1 MQNEEEE
8 ELFGDEL
15 DADLRAFEKMYEQ
28 NTYGYFDSDR
38 VEAILDHLLI
48 TNQSKK
54 AKWAAEQAYSHFPFN
69 QVFLLRKAQAMSLSG
84 EVNDAIRIL
93 TQLERTE
100 NPTLDLYI
108 SLAAS
113 FGQLKDGESAVK
125 YFKKAMDLADPQERL
140 EIAIDLAIE
149 YQQQRAYEK
158 AIVVLLEALDN
169 GANMEAI
176 IYELAYCYDQLEQ
189 FDESIKWFLKYI
201 DEDPYSYTAWYNLA
215 MAYGKKGDAE
225 KAIWAFDYCIIINDD
240 FTPAYFNMAST
251 LEGLEYYD
259 KAIEYYQKCIEI
271 DGDEGMIYLSMGECF
286 EALGEDEKAYQLY
299 VKATD
304 LIPHLGD
311 AWIGRA
317 VISESLFQFNKAVV
331 EAQTAVEVAPD
342 VAHYHQTLGL
352 LYEQVDRVE
361 ECLMHLSQ
369 AYFLDKNDEDIAKD
383 FTRLTATYAPENYL
397 DLLFEYEELQ
407 KYFFARVAAF
417 YALWALKRNYEAQ
430 NLLQELL
437 ILDENTIDIIYL
449 LFPEVYENDDLTRY
463 L

>member
-8 ELFGDEL
+8 DLFGDEL
-15 DADLRAFEKMYEQ
+15 DADLQAFEKMYEG
-28 NTYGYFDSDR
+28 NSYGYFDSDR

-69 QVFLLRKAQAMSLSG
+69 EVFLLRKAQAMSMLG

-93 TQLERTE
+93 TQLERGGHQS
-100 NPTLDLYI
+100 LDLYI

-113 FGQLKDGESAVK
+113 FSQLKDGESSVK
-125 YFKKAMDLADPQERL
+125 YFKKAMEQADPEERF
-140 EIAIDLAIE
+140 EIAIDLAME
-149 YQQQRAYEK
+149 YQHQRAYEK
-158 AIVVLLEALDN
+158 AIAVLLEALEN
-169 GANMEAI
+169 GAAMEAV
-176 IYELAYCYDQLEQ
+176 IYELAYCYDQLKR
-189 FDESIKWFLKYI
+189 FDESIAWFLKYL

-240 FTPAYFNMAST
+240 FTPAYFNMANT
-251 LEGLEYYD
+251 LEGLEHYG
-259 KAIEYYQKCIEI
+259 KAIEYYQKCIDI
-271 DGDEGMIYLSMGECF
+271 DGDEGMIFLAMGECY
-286 EALGEDEKAYQLY
+286 EALGEDEIAYQYY

-304 LIPHLGD
+304 LIPQLGD

-317 VISESLFQFNKAVV
+317 IVSESFFQFDTAIV
-331 EAQTAVEVAPD
+331 EAQTAIEVAPG

-352 LYEQVDRVE
+352 LYEHVDRTE

-369 AYFLDKNDEDIAKD
+369 AYLLDPNDEDIAKD
-383 FTRLTATYAPENYL
+383 FTRLTATYAPESYL
-397 DLLFEYEELQ
+397 DFLEDHEDLQ
-407 KYFFARVAAF
+407 KYFFAKVAEF
-417 YALWALKRNYEAQ
+417 YAYWALKRNFEAQ
-430 NLLQELL
+430 SLLHELL
-437 ILDENTIDIIYL
+437 ILDENAIDVIYF
-449 LFPEVYENDDLTRY
+449 LFPDVLENDDLTQY